1 MCIRV
6 ACRPVHS
13 AKNLDL
19 KISTLSFFFKK
30 EKSKQKRKNLHGA
43 LSPYLNSTVR

>member
-6 ACRPVHS
+6 ACRPVHN

-19 KISTLSFFFKK
+19 EISTLSFFLKKIKRSNKK
-30 EKSKQKRKNLHGA
+30 EKSSRCS
-43 LSPYLNSTVR
+43 LSPY